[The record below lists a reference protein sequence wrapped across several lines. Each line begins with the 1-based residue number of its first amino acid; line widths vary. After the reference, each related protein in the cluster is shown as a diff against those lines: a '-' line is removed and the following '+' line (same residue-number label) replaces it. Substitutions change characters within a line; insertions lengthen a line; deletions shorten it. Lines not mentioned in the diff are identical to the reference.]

1 MLFIIPFDFLLSKT
15 SGEKRTFAYADDLAL
30 VSDNQGNST
39 KSLNEIVKTFGLA
52 QLDISVEK
60 TKSIVINSKE
70 KTKASIN
77 VLSDQVDQVNQ
88 FEYLSSIISSDG
100 SADKAISAHISKT
113 RIAMLC
119 LRMALVSKR
128 LTLRKKGLLI
138 KTFLKPD
145 IRFRDHCHQIY

>member
-15 SGEKRTFAYADDLAL
+15 SGEKRTFAYAGDLAL

-60 TKSIVINSKE
+60 TKSIVKNSKE